1 MKKIVVVS
9 SSWCSQCSVLKDA
22 LDRNNV
28 QYVVVDADEDMDYCR
43 EQGVRSLP
51 TTILGD
57 EQKLIGSS
65 PDVLKKI
72 VGFYFQ

>member
-22 LDRNNV
+22 LNRNNV

-51 TTILGD
+51 TIILGD
-57 EQKLIGSS
+57 GQKLVGNS

-72 VGFYFQ
+72 VEFYFQ

>member
-1 MKKIVVVS
+1 MKKVVVVS

-22 LDRNNV
+22 LNRNNV

-51 TTILGD
+51 TIILGD
-57 EQKLIGSS
+57 EQKLVGNS

-72 VGFYFQ
+72 VEYYF

>member
-51 TTILGD
+51 TILLGG
-57 EQKLIGSS
+57 EVKLVGNS
-65 PDVLKKI
+65 PDVVKKT
-72 VGFYFQ
+72 VEYYSQ